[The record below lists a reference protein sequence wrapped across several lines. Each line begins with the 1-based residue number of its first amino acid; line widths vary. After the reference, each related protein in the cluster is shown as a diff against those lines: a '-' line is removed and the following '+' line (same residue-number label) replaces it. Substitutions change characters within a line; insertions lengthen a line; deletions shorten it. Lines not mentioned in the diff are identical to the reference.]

1 MSERHTYAYLKKIPS
16 RHAKDIRAQAIRGR
30 MAVKGLYLPVQAD
43 WLSAFYRE
51 VLSFPAGKNDDLVDC
66 LSLCGQVLHHL
77 APGRPL
83 EPEKPRPKIISTDP
97 NTCNVSLL
105 DLFEANERK
114 YKHSLYD
121 RIR

>member
-1 MSERHTYAYLKKIPS
+1 
-16 RHAKDIRAQAIRGR
+16 
-30 MAVKGLYLPVQAD
+30 MAVKGLYVPVHAD

-66 LSLCGQVLHHL
+66 LSLCGQVLDRL
-77 APGRPL
+77 VRGQPL
-83 EPEKPRPKIISTDP
+83 EPEKPGPKIISTDP
-97 NTCNVSLL
+97 NTCNVTLL
-105 DLFEANERK
+105 ELFEANERN